1 MTMAERMAMDR
12 VAATSFLEEPVTAA
26 RFVNAAR
33 ARLLAKLGIATVGD
47 LLRTY
52 PRRYLDMSTVTTVA
66 AASIGDTV
74 TVVGM
79 LDQVSLKRPKPRVQL
94 VEAALVDETGVM
106 TAVWFSQPWMAQKLI
121 RGMRV
126 ALSGKIAFSYGYKQ
140 MSSPFVDVLSTPGEE
155 DSNRTS
161 SVASDSTSSA
171 GVIIPIHSGTEGLSA
186 NWMRRLIA
194 SALVDAGGV
203 LDCLPQGLRKR
214 HGLMSYGAALRE
226 IHFPR
231 SMEERYQARRRL
243 AYQEILELQLHLM
256 LRRRASE
263 KGVVPTAHHIDGPH
277 LAALRAALPF
287 TLTGEQDQALEAI
300 LAEMAE
306 PRCMQHLLLGDVG
319 TGKTAVAAH
328 ALAVAVDSGGQAAM
342 MAPTGVLAAQYGAKV
357 GPLLDKAGIPWALLT
372 GSTPRVQRAD
382 ILVRL
387 VSGELGVLFGTHALL
402 EPDVIFKHLTLVV
415 IDEQHRFGV
424 GQRSSLLAKGPGA
437 DMLAMTATPI
447 PRSLALM
454 LYGDLTCTTLRT
466 RPRAGA
472 HVLTKLLTKRDTD
485 RAKAYDAVRS
495 AVEQG
500 HQAYIICPLV
510 GVPEKRRQA
519 SYDDSPGDA
528 HYVLDDID
536 SGIDIS
542 DAKAAQ
548 QQAAFLARDVFPH
561 QRVALLT
568 GRMRPSEKD
577 EVMGSFAAG
586 DVDIL
591 VSTTV
596 VEVGMDVPNATVMVV
611 EDAELFGLSQLHQ
624 LRGRVGRGDH
634 DGTVFL
640 LASAKT
646 DEGKE
651 RLEALA
657 STEDGFLL
665 AERDLATRREG
676 DILGVRQHG
685 AALLKLVDVS
695 SDAGLIE
702 AAHHDALSLIDADP
716 YLSTPCLGPLAHE
729 VFVAFS
735 KFSGEIVEGG

>member
-1 MTMAERMAMDR
+1 MAQRMAMDR
-12 VAATSFLEEPVTAA
+12 VAATYFLEAPVTTA
-26 RFVNAAR
+26 RFVDASR
-33 ARLLAKLGIATVGD
+33 ARLLAKLGIETVGD
-47 LLRTY
+47 LLATY

-66 AASIGDTV
+66 TAPIGETV
-74 TVVGM
+74 TVVGV

-106 TAVWFSQPWMAQKLI
+106 MAVWFSQPWMARKLV

-126 ALSGKIAFSYGYKQ
+126 ALSGKVAFSYGYKQ

-155 DSNRTS
+155 TPHRV
-161 SVASDSTSSA
+161 SVAST
-171 GVIIPIHSGTEGLSA
+171 GLIIPIHPGTEGLSA
-186 NWMRRLIA
+186 NWMRRLIS
-194 SALVDAGGV
+194 SALADSSGV
-203 LDCLPQGLRKR
+203 LDCLPEDLRRR
-214 HGLMSYGAALRE
+214 HGLMSLGAALRQ
-226 IHFPR
+226 IHFPQSMDER
-231 SMEERYQARRRL
+231 SQARRRL

-263 KGVVPTAHHIDGPH
+263 RDTVPTAHLVDGPH

-287 TLTGEQDQALEAI
+287 TLTGEQDEALGAI
-300 LAEMAE
+300 LGEMAE

-319 TGKTAVAAH
+319 TGKTVLAAH
-328 ALAVAVDSGGQAAM
+328 ALAAAVDSGNQAVM
-342 MAPTGVLAAQYGAKV
+342 MAPTGVLASQYGLKV
-357 GPLLDKAGIPWALLT
+357 GPLLDAADIPWALLT
-372 GSTPRVQRAD
+372 GSTSVTQRAD
-382 ILVRL
+382 ILARL
-387 VSGELGVLFGTHALL
+387 SSGELRVLFGTHALL
-402 EPDVIFKHLTLVV
+402 EPDVVFDHLTLVV

-424 GQRSSLLAKGPGA
+424 EQRSALLAKGPGA

-454 LYGDLTCTTLRT
+454 LYGDLTCSALHT

-472 HVLTKLLTKRDTD
+472 HVVTKLLTKRDTD
-485 RAKAYDAVRS
+485 RAKAYDAVRD

-500 HQAYIICPLV
+500 HQAYIVCPLV
-510 GVPEKRRQA
+510 GVPAKRRQA
-519 SYDDSPGDA
+519 SYEDSPGDA
-528 HYVLDDID
+528 LQVLDDLD

-568 GRMRPSEKD
+568 GRMRPAEKD
-577 EVMGSFAAG
+577 EVMGRFAAG
-586 DVDIL
+586 EVDIL

-596 VEVGMDVPNATVMVV
+596 VEVGMDVPNATVMIV

-624 LRGRVGRGDH
+624 LRGRVGRGAH
-634 DGTVFL
+634 DGEVFL

-646 DEGKE
+646 DEGRE
-651 RLEALA
+651 RLGALA
-657 STEDGFLL
+657 STEDGFEL

-685 AALLKLVDVS
+685 AAVLRLVDVS
-695 SDAGLIE
+695 RDAGLIE
-702 AAHHDALSLIDADP
+702 AAHGDAVALLAADP
-716 YLSTPCLGPLAHE
+716 DLASERLAPLAHE
-729 VFVAFS
+729 VAVTFARLS
-735 KFSGEIVEGG
+735 DETVEGG